1 MVEVDVDG
9 LVEVRIF
16 VDGLACCL
24 NFGVIQ
30 LGLVGKN
37 MFEDLPRV
45 DIVLLKGGVT

>member
-9 LVEVRIF
+9 LVEVSRF

-30 LGLVGKN
+30 LGVVGKN

-45 DIVLLKGGVT
+45 EVVVFKGSAA